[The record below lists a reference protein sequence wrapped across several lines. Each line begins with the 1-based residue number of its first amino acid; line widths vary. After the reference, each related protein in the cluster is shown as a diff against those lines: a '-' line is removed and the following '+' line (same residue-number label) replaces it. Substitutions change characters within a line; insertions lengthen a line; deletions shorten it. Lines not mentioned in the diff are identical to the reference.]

1 MAVAK
6 ITQAR
11 VQAMKPGDMLW
22 DTETRGFGVRLVKRE
37 RVYVL
42 KYRFKGRLR
51 WYSIGRHGSLWTPSL
66 ARREAL
72 RLLHMVHVERID
84 PAADR
89 DATKREAPFANFAER
104 FLGEYAERKVKK
116 QTFYEYKRQIEKY
129 FIPAFGHL
137 RVSAITRSD
146 VEKLHQ
152 SKRSTPLQANRLL
165 DTLSSMFTIAERW
178 GLRPTGS
185 NPARSIQ
192 RYKETKRERLIT
204 PAELAKLGEALVQAE
219 HGYTD
224 EQWSAFSKENRPPR
238 KSAEDPR
245 AIAAIRLLAFT
256 GARRNEILS
265 LEWKHVDLKR
275 RVARLTDSKTGAR
288 NLILSEPAIA
298 ILQSLPRQKDNPWVL
313 PGDRSDSYF
322 IGVAH
327 PWERIRAAA
336 GLNDVR
342 LHDLRHC
349 FASTAVSAGESLY
362 TTGKPLGHRIP
373 NTTQRYAHLADDPV
387 RAVADRTGRFINDA
401 MNGGGV

>member
-11 VQAMKPGDMLW
+11 VQAMQPGDLLW

-37 RVYVL
+37 RVYCL
-42 KYRFKGRLR
+42 KYRFQGRLR
-51 WYSIGRHGSLWTPSL
+51 WYSIGRHGSPWTPSL

-72 RLLHMVHVERID
+72 RLLHMIHVEKVD

-89 DATKREAPFANFAER
+89 DAVRREATFSDFAER
-104 FLGEYAERKVKK
+104 FLTEHAERKVKP
-116 QTFYEYKRQIEKY
+116 QTLREFRRQIDKH
-129 FIPAFGHL
+129 FNPAFGHL
-137 RVSAITRSD
+137 RVSAITRAD
-146 VEKLHQ
+146 VQKLHT
-152 SKRSTPLQANRLL
+152 SKKSTPIEANRLL
-165 DTLSSMFTIAERW
+165 DTLSSMFTVAERW

-185 NPARSIQ
+185 NPSRSIQ

-204 PAELAKLGEALVQAE
+204 PDELGKIGEAISQAE
-219 HGYTD
+219 RGYTD
-224 EQWSAFSKENRPPR
+224 EEWNEFPEDKRPPR

-265 LEWKHVDLKR
+265 LEWDNVDLKR
-275 RVARLTDSKTGAR
+275 GVARLTDSKTGAR

-298 ILQSLPRQKDNPWVL
+298 ILRSLPRQKASPWVF
-313 PGDRSDSYF
+313 PGDRNGSYF
-322 IGVAH
+322 VGIAH

-336 GLNDVR
+336 GLEDVR

-362 TTGKPLGHRIP
+362 TTGKLLGHRVP
-373 NTTQRYAHLADDPV
+373 ATTQRYAHLADDPV
-387 RAVADRTGRFINDA
+387 RAVADRTGRFINEA
-401 MNGGGV
+401 MNGGAL